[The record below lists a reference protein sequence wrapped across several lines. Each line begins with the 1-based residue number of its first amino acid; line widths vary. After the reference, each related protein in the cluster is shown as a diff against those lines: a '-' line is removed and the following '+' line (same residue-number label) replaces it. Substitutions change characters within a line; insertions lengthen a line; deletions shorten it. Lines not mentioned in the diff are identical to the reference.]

1 MKIKWIG
8 KYTGSNLPVAEI
20 EPGAKSLPEV
30 TSRSAFMLIPIF
42 LMFALCAY
50 CKHAYL
56 GGIAFS
62 RVAWM
67 IGVLIALV
75 FFPVHEFLHAIC
87 FPAGSQVFLFYTA
100 QGFGITCTTP
110 MTRNRFIF
118 VNLFPSMILGGVSL
132 ILFLAVPCTYAF
144 ASTVL
149 CAFSLLHLGGGY
161 VDYLNIIHLLKLPKS
176 AVIQISGPKIYWK

>member
-30 TSRSAFMLIPIF
+30 TSRSAFMLIPVF

-62 RVAWM
+62 RVTWM

-75 FFPVHEFLHAIC
+75 LFPVHELLHAIC

-132 ILFLAVPCTYAF
+132 TLFSADFSISRVPY
-144 ASTVL
+144 S
-149 CAFSLLHLGGGY
+149 SKLHRLRESCG
-161 VDYLNIIHLLKLPKS
+161 H
-176 AVIQISGPKIYWK
+176 